1 MARAAAYRAACVGT
15 AALALML
22 SGCGT
27 PEETGGVFSQQQ
39 NEIIKTCPKDK
50 TTGKAAKD
58 NIAFD
63 SELFINSALVV
74 TDPCR
79 SRWHKTPPAGC
90 DAGANGHWS
99 FRYLMQQIAGENG
112 KTEKDLTDFTMYWL
126 SSFWKQP
133 VVNGYT
139 LSKRPEILKLVVS
152 WREASGCTSNPD
164 DTSCTLDFE
173 QAPFVPLSIV
183 NRSDIHTQGTGGYAG
198 DGPVAGELRFIFAL
212 VGFSPAPL
220 RTPPL
225 EVDRSQR
232 KDAMFIV
239 EFGIPT
245 DKDDAVAW
253 ARRFHALT
261 PLGLGSAAYRD
272 ALQKLT
278 DEVLAT
284 GPQLRTPRANG
295 STLRRLRTGEHAG
308 MVPEVEFREFALDC
322 PATDAACRAMR
333 NTMQLQPI
341 APAQQPHEKY
351 NGVAAMPAVL
361 PDYLT
366 KSYQQILSEQHTVP
380 ATYRFGGKTE
390 NFQAG
395 AGVSEYGVNSIL
407 WNAGALSGIPT
418 AQERADTRRL
428 FALSTCTGCHLRETK
443 PAGMM
448 ASTLDGFFQKPSGKL
463 APFLLSQIEVSDPM
477 SPKNVDYDEPL
488 RRQCEMQNLVN
499 GQNTTLSNPS
509 GRPH

>member
-1 MARAAAYRAACVGT
+1 MG
-15 AALALML
+15 LML
-22 SGCGT
+22 FGCGT
-27 PEETGGVFSQQQ
+27 PEETGDVFSQQQ
-39 NEIIKTCPKDK
+39 NEIIKTCPLDK
-50 TTGKAAKD
+50 ATGKAAKD

-112 KTEKDLTDFTMYWL
+112 KTEKGLTDFVMYWL
-126 SSFWKQP
+126 SSYWKQP

-139 LSKRPEILKLVVS
+139 LSKRTEIQKVVSS
-152 WREASGCTSNPD
+152 WREASGCTRNPD

-173 QAPFVPLSIV
+173 QAPFVLLSVV
-183 NRSDIHTQGTGGYAG
+183 NRSDLHTQGTGGYGG

-212 VGFSPAPL
+212 AGFSPAPL

-225 EVDRSQR
+225 EVDRSKR
-232 KDAMFIV
+232 EEGEIIA

-245 DKDDAVAW
+245 DRDDAVGW

-261 PLGLGSAAYRD
+261 PMGLGSAAYRD

-278 DEVLAT
+278 DDVLAT

-295 STLRRLRTGEHAG
+295 STLRRLRTGEHVG
-308 MVPEVEFREFALDC
+308 MVSEMEFREFALDC
-322 PATDAACRAMR
+322 PPADAACLALR
-333 NTMQLQPI
+333 NTMRLQPI
-341 APAQQPHEKY
+341 APTQQPHEKY

-361 PDYLT
+361 QDYLT
-366 KSYQQILSEQHTVP
+366 KSYQQILTEQHTVP

-407 WNAGALSGIPT
+407 WNAGALPAIPT
-418 AQERADTRRL
+418 VQERADTRRL

-443 PAGMM
+443 PADMM
-448 ASTLDGFFQKPSGKL
+448 AGTLDGFFVKPSGKL
-463 APFLLSQIEVSDPM
+463 APFLLNRISVSDPM
-477 SPKNVDYDEPL
+477 TFKTVDYDEPL
-488 RRQCEMQNLVN
+488 RRQCEMQSILN
-499 GQNTTLSNPS
+499 GQTNSLSNPS